1 MLRLFLLS
9 FLFTN
14 SSVAGCDLRIGAHT
28 VIAGLPLYTYIE
40 RSYNTRTFTFNPDG
54 TPDVIN
60 FQCHNGKARHNEEQ
74 PVNTQDFYAHSLEV
88 KFIWE
93 LSSL

>member
-9 FLFTN
+9 FLFIN
-14 SSVAGCDLRIGAHT
+14 SNIAGCDLRIGTHAP
-28 VIAGLPLYTYIE
+28 IRGGLALHIYEEKLY
-40 RSYNTRTFTFNPDG
+40 STRTFTFNPDG
-54 TPDVIN
+54 IPDVIN

-74 PVNTQDFYAHSLEV
+74 PVNIKDV